1 MRIDRT
7 LLVIALAAG
16 NSLASLPILA
26 AEKAADNYKTYCS
39 QCHGSKGDGKGLN
52 VRDMSVQPRDHTD
65 TKAMSARSDEQLFK
79 VIKEGGLAIEKSV
92 LMPPWA
98 DTFSDQEIHDL
109 VAYLREL
116 CQCKFGK

>member
-1 MRIDRT
+1 MQIERALFAIT
-7 LLVIALAAG
+7 LATAAMLTALPSQAV
-16 NSLASLPILA
+16 
-26 AEKAADNYKTYCS
+26 EKAADNYKTYCA

-98 DTFSDQEIHDL
+98 DTFSDQEINDL

-116 CQCKFGK
+116 CQCKFGN

>member
-1 MRIDRT
+1 MQIERT
-7 LLVIALAAG
+7 LLAIALATGAV
-16 NSLASLPILA
+16 LTTLPTQA
-26 AEKAADNYKTYCS
+26 AEQAADNYKTYCA

-65 TKAMSARSDEQLFK
+65 AKAMSARSDEQLFK
-79 VIKEGGLAIEKSV
+79 VIKDGGLAIEKSV

-116 CQCKFGK
+116 CQCKFGN

>member
-1 MRIDRT
+1 MEIKRA
-7 LLVIALAAG
+7 LVVIAFAAG
-16 NSLASLPILA
+16 ANLAPLSA
-26 AEKAADNYKTYCS
+26 QATEKAADNYKTYCA

-65 TKAMSARSDEQLFK
+65 AKAMSARSDEQLFK

>member
-7 LLVIALAAG
+7 LLVITFAAAS
-16 NSLASLPILA
+16 NLVSLPTFA
-26 AEKAADNYKTYCS
+26 GEKAADNYKTYCS
-39 QCHGSKGDGKGLN
+39 QCHGTKGDGKGLN

-65 TKAMSARSDEQLFK
+65 AKAMSARSDEQLFK

-98 DTFSDQEIHDL
+98 DTLSDQEIHEL

-116 CQCKFGK
+116 CQCKYGK